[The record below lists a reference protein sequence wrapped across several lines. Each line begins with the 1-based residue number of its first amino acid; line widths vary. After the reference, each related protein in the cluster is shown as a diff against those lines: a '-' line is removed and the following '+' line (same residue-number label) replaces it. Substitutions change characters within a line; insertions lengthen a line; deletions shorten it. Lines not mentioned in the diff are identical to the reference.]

1 MTSRSSAAR
10 FRLARLASASCGL
23 ALALAS
29 SSALAQQPGAASNCP
44 PGSWFCADT
53 QEKPAAPPGQPVA
66 PQRLEPLPGTEPAAP
81 PPPPQVIYQQSP
93 PVVYQMPPP
102 VVLYQPA
109 PQPQQAPP
117 PPPPPPVY
125 RPSYPSYESPPPY
138 YYRPRPAE
146 PVARPREWG
155 LNLRIEG
162 AIMGHDAANNSGM
175 GGLGFGLRYKPVP
188 FFGLEADVDFWGG
201 RDYYGNQR
209 QETAFALNTLFFVNP
224 KSKVQLYFLA
234 GIGWSSATVNDDSS
248 INGTQAN
255 YSYFGGQA
263 GGGLEFRLGRHFALN
278 GDVRGFIRGRTDN
291 GAQTAP
297 EYVDPT
303 TGRTTNTSGGAIITG
318 GMTFYF

>member
-1 MTSRSSAAR
+1 MTSRFSAAR
-10 FRLARLASASCGL
+10 LPAASC
-23 ALALAS
+23 ALALARGY
-29 SSALAQQPGAASNCP
+29 SSALAQQPAASNCP

-66 PQRLEPLPGTEPAAP
+66 PQRLEPLPGSEPAPPPP

-109 PQPQQAPP
+109 PQPQQPP
-117 PPPPPPVY
+117 PPPPPPAY
-125 RPSYPSYESPPPY
+125 RTYGGPPPY
-138 YYRPRPAE
+138 YYQPRPEE
-146 PVARPREWG
+146 PVSRPREWG
-155 LNLRIEG
+155 LNLRAEG
-162 AIMGHDAANNSGM
+162 ALMGHNAASNASM
-175 GGLGFGLRYKPVP
+175 GGLGFGLRYKPIP
-188 FFGLEADVDFWGG
+188 AFGLEGDVDFWGG
-201 RDYYGNQR
+201 HDYQGNQR
-209 QETAFALNTLFFVNP
+209 SESEFSLNALFFVNP

-234 GIGWSSATVNDDSS
+234 GLGWSSASVTQSNSL
-248 INGTQAN
+248 GGAQAN

-263 GGGLEFRLGRHFALN
+263 GVGLEFRLGRHFALN
-278 GDVRGFIRGRTDN
+278 GDFRGFIRGRTDS

-303 TGRTTNTSGGAIITG
+303 TGQTTNTSGGAIITG